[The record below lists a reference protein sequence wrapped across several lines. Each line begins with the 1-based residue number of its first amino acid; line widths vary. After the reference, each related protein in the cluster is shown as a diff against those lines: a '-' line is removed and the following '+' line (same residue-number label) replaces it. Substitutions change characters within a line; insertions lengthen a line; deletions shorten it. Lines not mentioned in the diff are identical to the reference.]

1 MQLPDLSL
9 FLVVIIFWATYVV
22 LRKFLLSPLGAVLAE
37 RERRVEDA
45 RAASEAAL
53 ERQREVAA
61 DLDRRLTEAR
71 REALAH
77 REAVRAA
84 AGERRQTLLDE
95 AREKARAVAAEAQAR
110 LDRTPRS
117 PRASSSAPTR
127 KRIAAEIATYALGR
141 KVA

>member
-22 LRKFLLSPLGAVLAE
+22 LRKFLLGPLGAVLAE
-37 RERRVEDA
+37 RDRRVDSA

-53 ERQREVAA
+53 EKQREAA
-61 DLDRRLTEAR
+61 IDLDRRLTEAR
-71 REALAH
+71 RETLAH

-84 AGERRQTLLDE
+84 AEERRRALLDE
-95 AREKARAVAAEAQAR
+95 ARDKARAVAGEAQAHLEREVLSAR
-110 LDRTPRS
+110 LQLG
-117 PRASSSAPTR
+117 AEA
-127 KRIAAEIATYALGR
+127 KAIAAEIASYALGR

>member
-9 FLVVIIFWATYVV
+9 FLVAIVFWATYLV
-22 LRKFLLSPLGAVLAE
+22 LRKFLLSPLGAILAG
-37 RERRVEDA
+37 RERKVEEA
-45 RAASEAAL
+45 RAASERAL
-53 ERQREVAA
+53 ERQRENAI

-84 AGERRQTLLDE
+84 AAERRQALLDE
-95 AREKARAVAAEAQAR
+95 AKEKARVAVMEAQTR
-110 LDRTPRS
+110 LDVEAHAAREQLGADAKTL
-117 PRASSSAPTR
+117 
-127 KRIAAEIATYALGR
+127 AAEIANYALGR

>member
-9 FLVVIIFWATYVV
+9 FLVVIIFWATYLV
-22 LRKFLLSPLGAVLAE
+22 LRKFLLSPLGAILAE
-37 RERRVEDA
+37 REQRVDAA

-53 ERQREVAA
+53 ERQREVAV

-77 REAVRAA
+77 REAARAA
-84 AGERRQTLLDE
+84 AGERRQALLEE
-95 AREKARAVAAEAQAR
+95 AREKSRVVAREAQTNLEREVLAARQQLGAEAKA
-110 LDRTPRS
+110 
-117 PRASSSAPTR
+117 
-127 KRIAAEIATYALGR
+127 IAAEIASYALGR

>member
-9 FLVVIIFWATYVV
+9 ILVVVIFWAAYVV
-22 LRKFLLSPLGAVLAE
+22 LRRFLLTPLGAVLAA

-45 RAASEAAL
+45 RAAAEAAL
-53 ERQREVAA
+53 ERQREIAA

-71 REALAH
+71 RESLAH

-84 AGERRQTLLDE
+84 AGERRQAILDE
-95 AREKARAVAAEAQAR
+95 AREKARSAAAEAQAR
-110 LDRTPRS
+110 LERDALAAREQLG
-117 PRASSSAPTR
+117 AEA
-127 KRIAAEIATYALGR
+127 KAIAAEIANYALGR

>member
-9 FLVVIIFWATYVV
+9 ILVVILFWATFVV
-22 LRKFLLSPLGAVLAE
+22 LRRFLLSPLGAILAE
-37 RERRVEDA
+37 RERRVEES

-53 ERQREVAA
+53 ERQREIAA

-77 REAVRAA
+77 REVVRAG
-84 AGERRQTLLDE
+84 AGERRQAILEE
-95 AREKARAVAAEAQAR
+95 AREKARVAALDAQAR
-110 LDRTPRS
+110 LDRDALAAREQLG
-117 PRASSSAPTR
+117 AEA
-127 KRIAAEIATYALGR
+127 KALAAEIANYALGR

>member
-9 FLVVIIFWATYVV
+9 FLVVAIFWATYLV

-37 RERRVEDA
+37 REQRADAA

-53 ERQREVAA
+53 ERQREVAV

-71 REALAH
+71 REALVH

-84 AGERRQTLLDE
+84 AGERRQALLEE
-95 AREKARAVAAEAQAR
+95 ARERSRVVAGEAQASLER
-110 LDRTPRS
+110 EVLSARQQLGAEA
-117 PRASSSAPTR
+117 RA
-127 KRIAAEIATYALGR
+127 IAGEIASYALGR

>member
-9 FLVVIIFWATYVV
+9 FLVVIIFWATYLV

-37 RERRVEDA
+37 REQRVDAA

-53 ERQREVAA
+53 ERQREVAV

-71 REALAH
+71 REALAQ
-77 REAVRAA
+77 REAARAA
-84 AGERRQTLLDE
+84 AGERRQALLDE
-95 AREKARAVAAEAQAR
+95 AREKSRLVAHEAQANLER
-110 LDRTPRS
+110 EVLAAREQLGAETK
-117 PRASSSAPTR
+117 A
-127 KRIAAEIATYALGR
+127 IAGEIASYALGR

>member
-9 FLVVIIFWATYVV
+9 FLVVAIFWAAYLV
-22 LRKFLLSPLGAVLAE
+22 LRRFLLRPLGAVLAE
-37 RERRVEDA
+37 REHRVEAA
-45 RAASEAAL
+45 RSACAVAL

-71 REALAH
+71 RESLAH

-84 AGERRQTLLDE
+84 AAERRQALLDE
-95 AREKARAVAAEAQAR
+95 AREQARAAAAQAQVR
-110 LDRTPRS
+110 LEQDAKAARELLRVEA
-117 PRASSSAPTR
+117 RA
-127 KRIAAEIATYALGR
+127 IAAEIASYALGR

>member
-9 FLVVIIFWATYVV
+9 LLVVIIFWATYGV

-37 RERRVEDA
+37 RERRGDAA
-45 RAASEAAL
+45 RAAAEAAM
-53 ERQREVAA
+53 EKQREVAA

-77 REAVRAA
+77 RDAVRAA
-84 AGERRQTLLDE
+84 AGERRQAVLDE
-95 AREKARAVAAEAQAR
+95 AREKARAAAAAAQAN
-110 LDRTPRS
+110 LDREALAAREQLGS
-117 PRASSSAPTR
+117 DAKA
-127 KRIAAEIATYALGR
+127 IAAEIANYALGR

>member
-9 FLVVIIFWATYVV
+9 ILVVVIFWAAYVV
-22 LRKFLLSPLGAVLAE
+22 LRRFLLAPLGAVLAA

-45 RAASEAAL
+45 RAAAEAAL

-71 REALAH
+71 REALVH
-77 REAVRAA
+77 RETVRAA
-84 AGERRQTLLDE
+84 AGERRQAILDD
-95 AREKARAVAAEAQAR
+95 AREQARNAAEQAQAR
-110 LDRTPRS
+110 LERDALAAREQLG
-117 PRASSSAPTR
+117 AEA
-127 KRIAAEIATYALGR
+127 KAIAAEIANYALGR

>member
-1 MQLPDLSL
+1 MQLPDMSL
-9 FLVVIIFWATYVV
+9 LLVLIIFWATYLV

-37 RERRVEDA
+37 RERRVDAA
-45 RAASEAAL
+45 RAAADAAL
-53 ERQREVAA
+53 ERQREVSQ

-84 AGERRQTLLDE
+84 AGERRQALLDQ
-95 AREKARAVAAEAQAR
+95 AREKARAAAAEAQEKIDADALAAR
-110 LDRTPRS
+110 AQLG
-117 PRASSSAPTR
+117 AEA
-127 KRIAAEIATYALGR
+127 KAIAAEIASYALGR

>member
-9 FLVVIIFWATYVV
+9 ILVVVIFWAAYVV
-22 LRKFLLSPLGAVLAE
+22 LRRFLLTPLGAVLSA

-45 RAASEAAL
+45 RAAAEAAL

-77 REAVRAA
+77 RDAVRAA
-84 AGERRQTLLDE
+84 AGERRQTILDE
-95 AREKARAVAAEAQAR
+95 AREKARNAAAEAQAQ
-110 LDRTPRS
+110 LDRDALAAREQLG
-117 PRASSSAPTR
+117 AEA
-127 KRIAAEIATYALGR
+127 KAIAAEIANYALGR

>member
-9 FLVVIIFWATYVV
+9 FVVVVIFWATYVV
-22 LRKFLLSPLGAVLAE
+22 LRKFLLVPLGAVLAE
-37 RERRVEDA
+37 REHRAEEA
-45 RAASEAAL
+45 RASSESAL

-84 AGERRQTLLDE
+84 AGERRQALLDE
-95 AREKARAVAAEAQAR
+95 AREKARVAAVAAQAQIDGSARAAREQLGAEAKTIAVE
-110 LDRTPRS
+110 
-117 PRASSSAPTR
+117 
-127 KRIAAEIATYALGR
+127 IAAFALGR

>member
-9 FLVVIIFWATYVV
+9 ILVVIIFWATYLV

-37 RERRVEDA
+37 REQRADSA

-53 ERQREVAA
+53 EGQREVAA

-84 AGERRQTLLDE
+84 AGERRQAVLDE
-95 AREKARAVAAEAQAR
+95 AREKSRVVSVEAQANLER
-110 LDRTPRS
+110 EVL
-117 PRASSSAPTR
+117 SAR
-127 KRIAAEIATYALGR
+127 QQLGAEAKAIAAEVASYALGR

>member
-9 FLVVIIFWATYVV
+9 ILVVIIFWATYAV
-22 LRKFLLSPLGAVLAE
+22 LKKFLLAPLGAVLAE
-37 RERRVEDA
+37 RERRVDAA

-71 REALAH
+71 REALIH
-77 REAVRAA
+77 REAVRAS
-84 AGERRQTLLDE
+84 AGERRQALLE
-95 AREKARAVAAEAQAR
+95 TAREKARATVLEAQGK
-110 LDRTPRS
+110 LDREALAAREQLGTE
-117 PRASSSAPTR
+117 AKA
-127 KRIAAEIATYALGR
+127 IAIEIASYALGR

>member
-9 FLVVIIFWATYVV
+9 VLIAILFWATYLV
-22 LRKFLLSPLGAVLAE
+22 LKRYLLKPLGAILAE
-37 RERRVEDA
+37 RERRVDDA
-45 RAASEAAL
+45 RRAFETAL

-77 REAVRAA
+77 RDAARAA
-84 AGERRQTLLDE
+84 AGERRQALLDE

-110 LDRTPRS
+110 LDRDALAAREQL
-117 PRASSSAPTR
+117 RAEAHAIALE
-127 KRIAAEIATYALGR
+127 IAAYALGR

>member
-9 FLVVIIFWATYVV
+9 FLVVIIFWATYLV

-37 RERRVEDA
+37 REQRVNAA

-53 ERQREVAA
+53 ERQREVSL

-77 REAVRAA
+77 REAARAV
-84 AGERRQTLLDE
+84 AGERRQALLEE
-95 AREKARAVAAEAQAR
+95 AREKSRNVAREAQANLER
-110 LDRTPRS
+110 EVLAARQQLGAETK
-117 PRASSSAPTR
+117 A
-127 KRIAAEIATYALGR
+127 IAGEIASYALGR

>member
-9 FLVVIIFWATYVV
+9 FLVIIIFWATYVV
-22 LRKFLLSPLGAVLAE
+22 LKKFLLTPLGAVLAE
-37 RERRVEDA
+37 RERQVDSA

-53 ERQREVAA
+53 EKQREAA
-61 DLDRRLTEAR
+61 LDLDRRLTEAR

-84 AGERRQTLLDE
+84 ASERRQAALEE
-95 AREKARAVAAEAQAR
+95 AREKARLASGEVQASLEREVVAARQQLGAEAKV
-110 LDRTPRS
+110 L
-117 PRASSSAPTR
+117 
-127 KRIAAEIATYALGR
+127 AAEIATYALGR

>member
-9 FLVVIIFWATYVV
+9 LLVVIIFWATYVV
-22 LRKFLLSPLGAVLAE
+22 LKRFLLAPLGAVLAE
-37 RERRVEDA
+37 REHRVDAA

-71 REALAH
+71 RETLAH
-77 REAVRAA
+77 REEVRAA

-95 AREKARAVAAEAQAR
+95 AREKARAASSEAQAR
-110 LDRTPRS
+110 LDRAALAAREQLG
-117 PRASSSAPTR
+117 ADA
-127 KRIAAEIATYALGR
+127 KALAAEIATYALGR

>member
-9 FLVVIIFWATYVV
+9 LLVVIIFWATYLV
-22 LRKFLLSPLGAVLAE
+22 LRRFLLAPLGAVLAE
-37 RERRVEDA
+37 RERRAEDA
-45 RAASEAAL
+45 RAASDSAL

-84 AGERRQTLLDE
+84 AGERRQALLDE
-95 AREKARAVAAEAQAR
+95 AREKARAAAVEAQAQI
-110 LDRTPRS
+110 DRS
-117 PRASSSAPTR
+117 ARAAR
-127 KRIAAEIATYALGR
+127 EQLGAEARAIALEIASYALGR
-141 KVA
+141 KLA

>member
-9 FLVVIIFWATYVV
+9 FLVVIIFWATYLV

-37 RERRVEDA
+37 REQRVDAA

-53 ERQREVAA
+53 ERQREVAL

-84 AGERRQTLLDE
+84 AGERRQALLEE
-95 AREKARAVAAEAQAR
+95 AREKSRIVAREAQANLER
-110 LDRTPRS
+110 EVLAARQQLGAETK
-117 PRASSSAPTR
+117 A
-127 KRIAAEIATYALGR
+127 IAGEIASYALGR

>member
-9 FLVVIIFWATYVV
+9 LLVVIIFWATYLV
-22 LRKFLLSPLGAVLAE
+22 LRKYLLSPLGAVLAG
-37 RERRVEDA
+37 REQRVDSA
-45 RAASEAAL
+45 RAAAEAAL

-77 REAVRAA
+77 REAARAA
-84 AGERRQTLLDE
+84 AGERRQALLEE
-95 AREKARAVAAEAQAR
+95 AREKSRLVAAEAQASLER
-110 LDRTPRS
+110 EVL
-117 PRASSSAPTR
+117 SAR
-127 KRIAAEIATYALGR
+127 QQLGAEAKAIAGEIASYALGR

>member
-22 LRKFLLSPLGAVLAE
+22 LRRFLLSPLGAVLAE
-37 RERRVEDA
+37 REQRVVAA
-45 RAASEAAL
+45 RAESEAAL

-77 REAVRAA
+77 REAARAA
-84 AGERRQTLLDE
+84 AGERRQALLDE
-95 AREKARAVAAEAQAR
+95 AREKSRVLAGEAQASLER
-110 LDRTPRS
+110 EVL
-117 PRASSSAPTR
+117 SAR
-127 KRIAAEIATYALGR
+127 QQLGAEAKAIAGEIASYALGR

>member
-9 FLVVIIFWATYVV
+9 ILVVVIFWAAYVV
-22 LRKFLLSPLGAVLAE
+22 LRRFLLAPLGAVLSA

-45 RAASEAAL
+45 RAAAEAAL
-53 ERQREVAA
+53 ERQREVAT

-77 REAVRAA
+77 RDAVRAA
-84 AGERRQTLLDE
+84 AGERRQAILEE
-95 AREKARAVAAEAQAR
+95 AREKARSAAAEAQAR
-110 LDRTPRS
+110 LERDALAAREQLGS
-117 PRASSSAPTR
+117 EAKA
-127 KRIAAEIATYALGR
+127 IAAEIANYALGR